1 MRSSFD
7 FLLHLLAL
15 SPLAVEPATAARRQ
29 SPQEALLLPP
39 IPIDNAPAP
48 SRQHDFTLRHIFH
61 KGSHQYP
68 NLLRKV
74 DVTPATALEHIQD
87 DDDAEYAVTVS
98 PADSYRTNSGPM
110 TIERLA
116 DRRRSTIDRLL
127 EAGQMRG
134 EAVSLP
140 ASAWSMDEVD
150 GPNITDK
157 QTILSFARMASN
169 AYVLKPHTGD

>member
-1 MRSSFD
+1 MRSSSD

-15 SPLAVEPATAARRQ
+15 SSLAVEPATAARRQ
-29 SPQEALLLPP
+29 NPQDALLLPP

-74 DVTPATALEHIQD
+74 HVTSATTLEHIQD
-87 DDDAEYAVTVS
+87 DDADYAVTVS
-98 PADSYRTNSGPM
+98 PTESYRTNSAPM

-140 ASAWSMDEVD
+140 ASAWSM
-150 GPNITDK
+150 
-157 QTILSFARMASN
+157 
-169 AYVLKPHTGD
+169 